1 MTGPPLQQPAA
12 RQGPGPIPRKLLEAL
27 DLVVARRAAGP
38 LSGDRR
44 AAGIGAGTE
53 LAQLRPYE
61 VGDDV
66 RQIDPAATART
77 GQPYVRLHVPERTL
91 TTWIVHDLSPS
102 MAFGTARRLKSD
114 VAEGAALVVGRLAV
128 RRAGRVALLTFG
140 AGKPRLMPPRASK
153 PGLVAV
159 ERTLGEGVAAD
170 GHRDPA
176 ALAHA
181 LVRVGKVANQPGL
194 IVVISDF
201 RDQDPPG
208 RGRSARCARATRCWR
223 SRCATR
229 ARPTLPA
236 AGRLALID
244 PETGERIEVDT
255 GGAPCASA
263 SSRSRPRAAR
273 RWRASCAGCA
283 SSTWCSRPRATGCA
297 SSAGGCGELRP
308 PLFLLGLLL
317 VPLLVAA
324 QMASRRRARRYA
336 VRFTALPALRARG
349 RRGAAQVDAARA
361 RRAAAAPRWR
371 RSCSRSP
378 SRSARSRCRSTAARS
393 CS

>member
-1 MTGPPLQQPAA
+1 VTDRLDTLPLEVPAA

-66 RQIDPAATART
+66 RQIDSSATART
-77 GQPYVRLHVPERTL
+77 GEPYVRLHVPERTL

-114 VAEGAALVVGRLAV
+114 VAEGVAMVVGRLAV

-159 ERTLGEGVAAD
+159 ERTLHAGVAAD
-170 GHRDPA
+170 GNRDPA

-201 RDQDPPG
+201 RDQDP
-208 RGRSARCARATRCWR
+208 SWARALG
-223 SRCATR
+223 ALR
-229 ARPTLPA
+229 ARHSVLAVEVRDPRETTLPA

-244 PETGERIEVDT
+244 PETGERIDVDT
-255 GGAPCASA
+255 G
-263 SSRSRPRAAR
+263 RRAIRERFEQIEAEG
-273 RWRASCAGCA
+273 RAQVA
-283 SSTWCSRPRATGCA
+283 
-297 SSAGGCGELRP
+297 GELRR
-308 PLFLLGLLL
+308 LHVEHVVLSTEGDWLGQL
-317 VPLLVAA
+317 
-324 QMASRRRARRYA
+324 
-336 VRFTALPALRARG
+336 G
-349 RRGAAQVDAARA
+349 RRLR
-361 RRAAAAPRWR
+361 
-371 RSCSRSP
+371 
-378 SRSARSRCRSTAARS
+378 
-393 CS
+393 